1 MMDSR
6 NPALSFF
13 PADLRSVA
21 DSKAFLFMLVAVIC
35 AVEIQMRGLSYLQ
48 RGGKENS

>member
-1 MMDSR
+1 MDSR

-21 DSKAFLFMLVAVIC
+21 AFKSLLVHVSGVIC
-35 AVEIQMRGLSYLQ
+35 AAEIQMRGLSYLQ